1 MQLLDEAADL
11 QTLGLSV
18 YDQDSLEQGILHQVD
33 QALEELDR
41 QKLEQQMKKVAN
53 DIL

>member
-1 MQLLDEAADL
+1 MSDETVEL

-18 YDQDSLEQGILHQVD
+18 YDQDTLEQGILDQVD

-41 QKLEQQMKKVAN
+41 RKLEQQIKAVAD